1 MSPNG
6 SLASVSVWRARRSV
20 SPSGRGVITF
30 SVTGAGLLRGR
41 RGPPAGRAGSTRRNC
56 HRLRNK
62 LLSRCCARTV
72 SLMSVCRNVGRRCS
86 TKASTCARN
95 RRCIGSCAT
104 VVWQVNAVNAN
115 RAGTT
120 GRGWSRLPRT
130 WFGSGTSSATRRFEP
145 CGDERTPP
153 SVRRSGPVE
162 AEGSLIRETPGRV
175 ASSPDNAGTHQ
186 HCQMVWV
193 RQARQDG
200 VTTVNQRMNASQ
212 EWTTSSNLTDL
223 GWAAVR
229 TSTMLVGGTLWPV
242 DVAGWE
248 ATPNACGVGVAK
260 PQGQSWAPR
269 LSNGSQ

>member
-41 RGPPAGRAGSTRRNC
+41 RGPPAGRAGYTRRNC
-56 HRLRNK
+56 HRLKNK

-72 SLMSVCRNVGRRCS
+72 SLISVCRNVGRRCS

-130 WFGSGTSSATRRFEP
+130 WFGSGTSPGSPARPKASGST
-145 CGDERTPP
+145 CM
-153 SVRRSGPVE
+153 RSGTCGHARPW
-162 AEGSLIRETPGRV
+162 AGASTPLKPLR
-175 ASSPDNAGTHQ
+175 SPND
-186 HCQMVWV
+186 
-193 RQARQDG
+193 
-200 VTTVNQRMNASQ
+200 
-212 EWTTSSNLTDL
+212 
-223 GWAAVR
+223 
-229 TSTMLVGGTLWPV
+229 
-242 DVAGWE
+242 
-248 ATPNACGVGVAK
+248 
-260 PQGQSWAPR
+260 
-269 LSNGSQ
+269 